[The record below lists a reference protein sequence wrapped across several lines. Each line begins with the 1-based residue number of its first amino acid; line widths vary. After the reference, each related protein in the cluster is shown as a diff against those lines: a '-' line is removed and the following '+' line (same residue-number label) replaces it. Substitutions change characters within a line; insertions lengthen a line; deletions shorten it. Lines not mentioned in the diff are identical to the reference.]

1 MSDDRTICW
10 VLPDEDLVA
19 ALRAV
24 ADGQDPD
31 LVRVELYANADVEQ
45 LDG

>member
-1 MSDDRTICW
+1 MISGEALLD
-10 VLPDEDLVA
+10 

-31 LVRVELYANADVEQ
+31 MVYIERYANADHI
-45 LDG
+45 DAGDSGDA